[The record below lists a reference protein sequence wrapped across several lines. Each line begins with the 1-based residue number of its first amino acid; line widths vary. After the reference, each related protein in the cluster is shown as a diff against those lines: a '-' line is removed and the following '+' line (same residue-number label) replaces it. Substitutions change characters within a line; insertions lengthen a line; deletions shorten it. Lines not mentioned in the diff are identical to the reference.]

1 MILTQEKINEFKA
14 IYLKVYG
21 REVSDDEAREQGSR
35 LVRLLTDAYR
45 PLSDD
50 SEIV

>member
-21 REVSDDEAREQGSR
+21 EEISDDEARDKGAR

-50 SEIV
+50 SEII